1 MKNDF
6 TTIFRAIKPIEQEGF
21 SQYVHFFYKPQKA
34 VLKVFSQVVKSTKAH
49 DEELFSLTDPDHK
62 NTLNALSDLK
72 RWLLEFLTIQ
82 EIKSNS
88 YESKFLTLEALR
100 KRGLK
105 EVLTKKSTQLNQ
117 ELMEHKSP
125 DIWLTL
131 LKLRLSHTDYFN
143 TDIDKLKDYQEL
155 MHHLLDDLDN
165 FYIGTKLKY
174 SAELQSRA
182 DILKENYKPRLLDEI
197 LTLVQVDDSINPIVR
212 NLYFP
217 LLELIKDK
225 SEAAYEALKS
235 FLIKD
240 KAHDRSEK
248 LAVLLYLLNFA
259 AHSIRQG
266 DERYHNEC
274 LDLAKIGLVQSLF
287 TAAGYFPTGT
297 FNNIVNFGSHLKQYQ
312 WTDKFIDDWSIH
324 LKPDDRPFAVNLAK
338 ARISFELKNFD
349 KTIEL
354 LALIVNHKN
363 IAFSLNVRTLL
374 ARAYYEQKATKS
386 LQIHH
391 CEALYQYVYRNKNM
405 GDNLKESSLN
415 FVKILRFLINKKPK
429 KQLDKVLEKTKTA
442 IICYDWLKAKIEE
455 RKK

>member
-6 TTIFRAIKPIEQEGF
+6 TSLYKGIKTSEQESF
-21 SQYVHFFYKPQKA
+21 SLYVHFFHKQQKM
-34 VLKVFSQVVKSTKAH
+34 VVQVFDQLVQSISEGKETT
-49 DEELFSLTDPDHK
+49 FLTEPIHK
-62 NTLNALSDLK
+62 NTLNAFSDLK

-82 EIKSNS
+82 EVKSNS
-88 YESKFLTLEALR
+88 YEARFLTLEALR

-105 EVLTKKSTQLNQ
+105 DVLSKKSTQLNQ
-117 ELMEHKSP
+117 ELIEHPSP

-143 TDIDKLKDYQEL
+143 TEIDKLKDYQEQ

-165 FYIGTKLKY
+165 FYISTKLKY

-182 DILKENYKPRLLDEI
+182 DILQENYKPRLLDEI

-259 AHSIRQG
+259 AQGIRQG

-274 LDLAKIGLVQSLF
+274 FDLAKIGLAQSLF

-297 FNNIVNFGSHLKQYQ
+297 FNNIVNFGSHLKHYQ

-374 ARAYYEQKATKS
+374 ARAYYEQKATES

-391 CEALYQYVYRNKNM
+391 CEALYLYVYRNKNM

-415 FVKILRFLINKKPK
+415 FVKVLRFLINNKPR
-429 KQLDKVLEKTKTA
+429 KQLDKTLENTKTA